1 MTGTTYDALMKSRS
15 AALAGAVALMFVVG
29 GCGGVDAAATDAA
42 TTDSG
47 MSSTEQRLREKRV
60 KRVCEQSVQQQ
71 LKDPDSAQFRNETAE
86 PETERGAKWSVTGEV
101 NANNS
106 FGGKVGYVMFTCTAT
121 YADNGDTEG
130 RAVILEN

>member
-1 MTGTTYDALMKSRS
+1 MKSRS
-15 AALAGAVALMFVVG
+15 AALAGAVALMFAVG
-29 GCGGVDAAATDAA
+29 GCGGVGDGDSNASNA
-42 TTDSG
+42 TTTTG

>member
-15 AALAGAVALMFVVG
+15 AALAGAVALMFAVG